1 MRVNESKKGFTIVEV
16 ILSMLA
22 FGIMALTVGTV
33 MLSSWSNWRDFR
45 EAIAMQRD
53 AMIAMKIMA
62 TEIRNSNIN
71 EISGDSDGLDFS
83 VNGTRDN
90 AFVFNK
96 SDIAFSS
103 GVELNQWDR
112 PDIFSSSSNNYVTV
126 GFSLRTSGG
135 AYQDRYEM
143 TIHPRNN
150 QP

>member
-53 AMIAMKIMA
+53 AMIAMKIIA

-96 SDIAFSS
+96 
-103 GVELNQWDR
+103 
-112 PDIFSSSSNNYVTV
+112 
-126 GFSLRTSGG
+126 
-135 AYQDRYEM
+135 
-143 TIHPRNN
+143 
-150 QP
+150 